1 MAFREVRVF
10 EVREVLRL
18 WLRGEGIRSTE
29 RLAGV
34 DRKTV
39 CRYVARARPRSSA
52 RPVPPGQHP
61 AQPAHPPPLQQATR
75 HDRRL
80 PRHAPAPRRRP
91 PLLGG

>member
-39 CRYVARARPRSSA
+39 CRYVAAAAELGLVRGGPQGGEVAGERTDAGLVFVAER
-52 RPVPPGQHP
+52 GGCGGG
-61 AQPAHPPPLQQATR
+61 PLVVVLG
-75 HDRRL
+75 RL
-80 PRHAPAPRRRP
+80 E
-91 PLLGG
+91 LS